1 MERKNGNHQARIT
14 DSPELPSYLGNV
26 ARPPI
31 ALNKAPSQTRLIV
44 GLGNP
49 GKEYNGTRHNIG
61 FAILDALAKRHG
73 SKFSFEAKWN
83 AEVAKIPAISTS
95 ACDLHLMKPMTFMN
109 LSGTAV
115 SAYVRF
121 FHLSALETLV
131 VLDDVALP
139 LGKLRFRGEGSAGGQ
154 RGLESILTHFST
166 QEVPRLRIGVG
177 SSLKTKEIPSNHLS
191 HYVLSRFSQ
200 EESPQVDVSITHA
213 LDALEYLHR
222 EGLDRTMNFYNSKNL
237 CLNLPDIGENV
248 THRDHASSSITSS
261 CEP

>member
-1 MERKNGNHQARIT
+1 MERKNGNHQACIT
-14 DSPELPSYLGNV
+14 DPPELPSYLGNV
-26 ARPPI
+26 ARPSI
-31 ALNKAPSQTRLIV
+31 DLNKAPSQTRLIV

-61 FAILDALAKRHG
+61 FTILDALAKRHG

-83 AEVAKIPAISTS
+83 AEVAKIPATSTS

-139 LGKLRFRGEGSAGGQ
+139 LGKLRFRAEGSAGGQ

-177 SSLKTKEIPSNHLS
+177 SSMEKKEISSNNLS

-200 EESPQVDVSITHA
+200 EELPQVDASITHA

-237 CLNLPDIGENV
+237 CLSLPDIGENV